1 MKKVIALK
9 DYSDNYYI
17 LREGMI
23 YNLIDSIAN
32 QLIEKEVCAAS
43 TGSPDDVVITQT
55 VTSGT
60 EIANV
65 TINGQSTKLYAPVG
79 EDSGE
84 SNILIVSISS
94 NNNEYTA
101 DKTYSE
107 IVSAIEAGKFVVAFD
122 SGKEYHLENN
132 FATEVTFA
140 NLSYFAYDDDQFLHT
155 QIFSIT
161 DQDEVEYAHFIVQ
174 LNQSS
179 NL

>member
-1 MKKVIALK
+1 MKKVVALK

-32 QLIEKEVCAAS
+32 KLIEKEVCAIS

-60 EIANV
+60 EIANIA
-65 TINGQSTKLYAPVG
+65 INGQNTKLYTPIT
-79 EDSGE
+79 E
-84 SNILIVSISS
+84 SDILIVSISS
-94 NNNEYTA
+94 EDNEYTA
-101 DKTYSE
+101 NKTYSE
-107 IVSAIEAGKFVVAFD
+107 IVSAIEAGKFVVAFN
-122 SGKEYHLENN
+122 SGKEYHLENK

-140 NLSYFAYDDDQFLHT
+140 NLSFFAYDDGQFLHT

-161 DQDEVEYAHFIVQ
+161 
-174 LNQSS
+174 NQVI
-179 NL
+179 